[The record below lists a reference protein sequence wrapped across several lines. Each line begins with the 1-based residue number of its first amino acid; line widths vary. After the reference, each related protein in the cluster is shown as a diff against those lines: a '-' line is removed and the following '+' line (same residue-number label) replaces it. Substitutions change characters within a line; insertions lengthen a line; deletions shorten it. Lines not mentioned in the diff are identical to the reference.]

1 MQEASYSDIE
11 ELATLLQH
19 VDVVVCNAGTI
30 LLDALV
36 GDRPAVCVLYDEGAP
51 PGESWAAKNVVG
63 EHYQE
68 LAASGAFHR
77 AERFEEVVAGIE
89 RALAQPEELAEARR
103 RAVEPASSGSS
114 TDGRPSGSS
123 RRSSRRF
130 RSPQPDATHC
140 AGGAW
145 WRVSVAGWTTGHGSA
160 SGVSKSVGY
169 RSGSDV
175 AKSTFCRYHDSTRS
189 SSQNRQRS
197 APEHRN
203 PWLSKRST
211 QYAGHCSLT

>member
-1 MQEASYSDIE
+1 MVQEASYSDIE

-19 VDVVVCNAGTI
+19 ADVVVCNAGTI

-89 RALAQPEELAEARR
+89 RSLAQPDELAAARR
-103 RAVEPASSGSS
+103 RAVEQVVG
-114 TDGRPSGSS
+114 TVDGRAAE
-123 RRSSRRF
+123 RVV
-130 RSPQPDATHC
+130 DA
-140 AGGAW
+140 ALEI
-145 WRVSVAGWTTGHGSA
+145 
-160 SGVSKSVGY
+160 VGEPV
-169 RSGSDV
+169 G
-175 AKSTFCRYHDSTRS
+175 
-189 SSQNRQRS
+189 
-197 APEHRN
+197 
-203 PWLSKRST
+203 
-211 QYAGHCSLT
+211 